1 MLWLHGRGGV
11 ELRRGDG
18 EGLRIY
24 PIVDLAGTPI
34 LGAAGLCLAA
44 LERLRPLRRVFW
56 GGSGRRSRRLLTNA
70 AMVAGAFGLT
80 RFGVIPVVVR
90 VAGMASRRGFGLAAF
105 LRPLPGPLRAAAAFL
120 AFDYSMYL
128 WHRMNHEVPVLWR
141 FHRVHHTDL
150 ELDLTTAFRFHAGEI
165 AASIGL
171 RAAQA
176 ALVGASPRTA
186 LLYEVAMQCAT
197 AFHHSNI
204 RLPEAIERA
213 INKVFVT
220 PRMHT
225 IHHSIEEREA
235 SSNWSVIF
243 SFWDRIHGT
252 FSPPFPERAIELG
265 VPEIRDAG
273 ELSIFRLLVMPFR
286 KREAA

>member
-1 MLWLHGRGGV
+1 LLWLHGRGRV

-24 PIVDLAGTPI
+24 PIVDLVGTPI
-34 LGAAGLCLAA
+34 LGAAGFFLFIG
-44 LERLRPLRRVFW
+44 ERIRPLRR
-56 GGSGRRSRRLLTNA
+56 GLSDRPSRRLLTNA
-70 AMVAGAFGLT
+70 AMVAGAFVLT
-80 RFGVIPVVVR
+80 RFGVIPVLVR
-90 VAGMASRRGFGLAAF
+90 VAG
-105 LRPLPGPLRAAAAFL
+105 
-120 AFDYSMYL
+120 
-128 WHRMNHEVPVLWR
+128 HRMNHGVPVLWR

-165 AASIGL
+165 AASIAF

-176 ALVGASPRTA
+176 AIVGASPRTA
-186 LLYEVAMQCAT
+186 LLYEVCLQSAT

-213 INKVFVT
+213 LNKIFVT

-225 IHHSIEEREA
+225 VHHSIEEREV

-243 SFWDRIHGT
+243 SFWDRLHKT
-252 FSPPFPERAIELG
+252 FSPPFPDRAIELG
-265 VPEIRDAG
+265 VPEVRDAG
-273 ELSIFRLLVMPFR
+273 KLSIYRLLTMPFR
-286 KREAA
+286 RKEDS